1 MTENQ
6 LYERCRKQMDI
17 VDFENYIRTYPNGAH
32 IEHIK
37 GWYPDLLTN
46 YLNLKSDTPSVNMY
60 VGICKRCRQY
70 KFILNEL
77 RNNDI
82 ENSQYWGKL
91 IDTVVA
97 LENDARS
104 NYVKELK
111 KNKGALQ
118 AVEYAKLFDTDVLS
132 DSDFEEIGITYD
144 QLNILKETR
153 NAISINIEPLDET
166 EFKDGKYKLPGDC
179 TEIYLWGMPASGKSC
194 CLSAILSCA
203 SAWGYCRGY
212 DSGITGNDYFEKLT
226 NVFKINDENGTE
238 LSTLVTGTN
247 TNSIAS
253 ASYTIEHPI
262 YKKRRMCLIDLAGE
276 TFKSM
281 RNVNNNKEINDKALK
296 LCLDVTRSYL
306 ADKRNRKLHFFIV
319 PYVKPGT
326 EKLYDGIS
334 VSQYLQSAAEYLRSN
349 GVITNSTDGI
359 YVIVTK
365 IDLMDCSPSQYD
377 VKALEYVKTK
387 FSSFYNGME
396 SICKDQGIGT
406 CAKRVEV
413 LPFSIGE
420 MVSRELCI
428 FKPSGAERLIELISK
443 KSKKKLS
450 KWGTILDILFKL

>member
-1 MTENQ
+1 MTMTENQ
-6 LYERCRKQMDI
+6 LYERCRKKMDI
-17 VDFENYIRTYPNGAH
+17 ADFEDYIRTYPNGAH

-37 GWYPDLLTN
+37 GWYPELLIN
-46 YLNLKSDTPSVNMY
+46 YLKQDSDSQSKNVN
-60 VGICKRCRQY
+60 VEICKRCRQY

-82 ENSQYWGKL
+82 ENSQYWGSL
-91 IDTVVA
+91 IEKVIGQ
-97 LENDARS
+97 EKDAKS
-104 NYVKELK
+104 KYIKELK
-111 KNKGALQ
+111 EKKGALQ
-118 AVEYAKLFDTDVLS
+118 AVEYAKLFDTDLLNES
-132 DSDFEEIGITYD
+132 DLKEVGITYD

-153 NAISINIEPLDET
+153 SAISINIEPLDET
-166 EFKDGKYKLPGDC
+166 EFADGKYKLPANC

-194 CLSAILSCA
+194 CLSAVLSRA
-203 SAWGYCRGY
+203 SELGYCRGY
-212 DSGITGNDYFEKLT
+212 DAGITGNDYFEKLT
-226 NVFKINDENGTE
+226 NVFKINDGNGTV
-238 LSTLVTGTN
+238 LSTLITGTN

-319 PYVKPGT
+319 PYAKPGS

-334 VSQYLQSAAEYLRSN
+334 VSQYLQSAAQYLLSN

-359 YVIVTK
+359 YIIVTK
-365 IDLMDCSPSQYD
+365 VDLMDCSPLEYD
-377 VKALEYVKTK
+377 VKAEEYVRTK

-406 CAKRVEV
+406 STKRVEV

-420 MVSRELCI
+420 MVSRELCK
-428 FKPSGAERLIELISK
+428 FKAAGAERLIELISK
-443 KSKKKLS
+443 KSHKVGGFWDKILS
-450 KWGTILDILFKL
+450 I